1 MLQHWW
7 ITSSCTLPGS
17 SVENSSAM
25 PADENLIDLPHQIQD
40 EVELFFKGLPVRGG
54 GLSEV
59 LNFGE
64 TDRWCRL
71 TSLPRKICEG
81 LHKEE

>member
-7 ITSSCTLPGS
+7 ITSSFTLPGS
-17 SVENSSAM
+17 SIENSSAM
-25 PADENLIDLPHQIQD
+25 PSDENLIDLPHQIQD
-40 EVELFFKGLPVRGG
+40 EVELFFKELPVWGG

-59 LNFGE
+59 MKFGE

-81 LHKEE
+81 LHYVE